1 MEDKITLG
9 REAFKALASDTRIGI
24 LKSLK
29 RRRKMLAEL
38 SKELHMSNST
48 VKEHLDNLVRA
59 ELIVQ
64 IDDGHKWKYYE
75 LTRKGRHILHPEETK
90 ILVLLS
96 LSAVAVIFTVYDMF
110 GRFFSFAA
118 PRAMDAIESAEKAA
132 EGASDALAGG
142 APAAAPVAAPLAT
155 AAPIPFI
162 HIALLIIFSALFGL
176 SLAYVWIVKRGKD
189 L

>member
-9 REAFKALASDTRIGI
+9 RDAFKALSSDTRIGI

-38 SKELHMSNST
+38 SKELRMSNST
-48 VKEHLDNLVRA
+48 VKEHLDNLVKVG
-59 ELIVQ
+59 LIVQ

-96 LSAVAVIFTVYDMF
+96 VSALAVIFTTFDLF
-110 GRFFSFAA
+110 GRFVTFSASKSTE
-118 PRAMDAIESAEKAA
+118 AMEALRDA
-132 EGASDALAGG
+132 GASDALGEAL
-142 APAAAPVAAPLAT
+142 PAAAPAVGAVAPA
-155 AAPIPFI
+155 IPYI
-162 HIALLIIFSALFGL
+162 HIAVLIIFSALFGL
-176 SLAYVWIVKRGKD
+176 S
-189 L
+189 

>member
-1 MEDKITLG
+1 MEDKITLD
-9 REAFKALASDTRIGI
+9 REAFKALSSDTRIGI

-38 SKELHMSNST
+38 SKELRMSNST
-48 VKEHLDNLVRA
+48 VKEHLDNLVKVG
-59 ELIVQ
+59 LIVQ

-96 LSAVAVIFTVYDMF
+96 VSALAVIFTTFDLF
-110 GRFFSFAA
+110 GRFVTFSA
-118 PRAMDAIESAEKAA
+118 PRAMEAMEAA
-132 EGASDALAGG
+132 KDGASDMLGETL
-142 APAAAPVAAPLAT
+142 PAAAPAVAVAPA
-155 AAPIPFI
+155 IPFI
-162 HIALLIIFSALFGL
+162 HIAVLIIFSALFGL